1 MPKLMASGGMEKVT
15 LSGFR
20 GKHGAK
26 STQRHFLRSS
36 NDLIGVGGTS
46 RYHVTLGVATREVK

>member
-1 MPKLMASGGMEKVT
+1 MT

-26 STQRHFLRSS
+26 STRRHFLRSS